1 MTENKS
7 LNLELKELSAEGIFS
22 AYASI
27 FDNVD
32 YENDTVIKGAFTK
45 SIAEKTPVMLWN
57 HNTAEPIGI
66 WTTVKEDDKGLYVE
80 GKLLINEVA
89 RAKEVYSLLK
99 EGAVSGLS
107 IGYSVND
114 YSYDEK
120 GIRQLKDVTLHEI
133 SLVSIPC
140 NDEARIIS
148 VKSID
153 DLTTLKDVEK
163 YLKSK
168 GLSNK
173 EALTVISSV
182 KKIALPLAESKLNKK
197 NLIDSINK
205 NILKLASVIRK

>member
-1 MTENKS
+1 MNENKS
-7 LNLELKELSAEGIFS
+7 LNLELKEISAEGLFS

-80 GKLLINEVA
+80 GKLLINEIA

-114 YSYDEK
+114 YTYDDK

-140 NDEARIIS
+140 NDEARVIS

>member
-7 LNLELKELSAEGIFS
+7 LNLELKELSAEGLFS

-163 YLKSK
+163 YLKSR

>member
-7 LNLELKELSAEGIFS
+7 LNLELKELSAEGLFS

-114 YSYDEK
+114 YTYDDK

-140 NDEARIIS
+140 NDEARVIS

>member
-1 MTENKS
+1 MNENKS
-7 LNLELKELSAEGIFS
+7 LNLELKELSAEGLFS

>member
-1 MTENKS
+1 MNENKS
-7 LNLELKELSAEGIFS
+7 LNLELKELSAEGLFS

-140 NDEARIIS
+140 NDEARVIS

-153 DLTTLKDVEK
+153 DLTTLKDIEK

>member
-1 MTENKS
+1 MNENKS

-114 YSYDEK
+114 YTYDEK

>member
-7 LNLELKELSAEGIFS
+7 LNLELKELSAEGLFS

-80 GKLLINEVA
+80 GKLLINEIA

-114 YSYDEK
+114 YTYDDK

>member
-7 LNLELKELSAEGIFS
+7 LNLELKELSAEGLFS